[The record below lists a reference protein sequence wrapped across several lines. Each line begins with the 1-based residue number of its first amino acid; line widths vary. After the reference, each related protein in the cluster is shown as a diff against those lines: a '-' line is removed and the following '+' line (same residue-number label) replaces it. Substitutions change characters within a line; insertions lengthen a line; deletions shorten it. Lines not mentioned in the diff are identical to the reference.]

1 MTKFMNTVN
10 FSMQEVFYG
19 SYKYVKVGMM
29 QDLHGLHWLSG
40 TPLQQSSPNFVF
52 VIVMRD

>member
-1 MTKFMNTVN
+1 MNTVN
-10 FSMQEVFYG
+10 FSMQEVFCG

-52 VIVMRD
+52 VIVTRG